1 MSVATATDLWRM
13 SARELAEAIRS
24 KQASS
29 QEVIEAH
36 LRRIEAVNGSVNAVT
51 VLADAALEA
60 AKAADRAVAAGDEL
74 KPLHGIPFTVKEN
87 IDLAGTATTQG
98 VPALASAVPEI
109 DAPVSGR
116 VRTAGPSD
124 APTAPTSGSAGIPT
138 TRSTVRPST
147 PGTARGR
154 PGARAAARRW
164 RSPPA

>member
-1 MSVATATDLWRM
+1 M

-36 LRRIEAVNGSVNAVT
+36 LRGIEAVNGSVNAVT

-74 KPLHGIPFTVKEN
+74 KPLHGIPFTIKEN

-124 APTAPTSGSAGIPT
+124 APTAPTSGSAGILT
-138 TRSTVRPST
+138 TSCTAPPST

-154 PGARAAARRW
+154 RAARAAARPW
-164 RSPPA
+164 PWPPA